1 MKFKLLSVAVIA
13 LLITTVSTEC
23 LAQKAGAKPNI
34 LIILADDLGYHDVSY
49 YGTNDIRTPNIDY
62 LAKQGQRFDNFHAN
76 TVCSPSRASLLT
88 GRYSDMVGVQ
98 GLIRSHADDTFGYL
112 RPDAILLPKLLKS
125 AGYHTALV
133 GKWNLGL
140 ESPNKPN
147 QKGFDVFHGFLD
159 DMMDDYTSHLRFGN
173 NFMRKNETIVDPKG
187 HATDIFTQWAVDYI
201 DQQKASK
208 APFFLYLA
216 YNAPHAPIQPPKE
229 WLDRVKARE
238 PQLSDKRAKLVALIE
253 HMDNGIGKVIDELKA
268 TNQYDN
274 TIIIFLSDNGGNLVD
289 GANNGTLRDGKQSMY
304 EGGLRVPAVM
314 VWQDHIKAG
323 SINNQ
328 RAHLM
333 DIYPTLAEI
342 TNIRINHPIDGISLR
357 NSLSDPDAVLKERNM
372 FFMRRE
378 GNMRYAGQT
387 IQAVISGNYK
397 LLQNSPFEPYELYN
411 IGDDP
416 EEKNNIIK
424 QEPLVHRRLQMLL
437 MNQIQKAG
445 SVPWQKP
452 N

>member
-1 MKFKLLSVAVIA
+1 MNFKLLSAGIIA
-13 LLITTVSTEC
+13 ILITVVSADC
-23 LAQKAGAKPNI
+23 RAQKTGSKPNI

-49 YGTNDIRTPNIDY
+49 YGTNDICTPNIDN

-76 TVCSPSRASLLT
+76 TVCSPSRASLLS

-112 RPDAILLPKLLKS
+112 KPDAVLLPGLLKS
-125 AGYHTALV
+125 GGYHTALV

-159 DMMDDYTSHLRFGN
+159 DMMDDYTTHLRFGN

-268 TNQYDN
+268 TKQYDN
-274 TIIIFLSDNGGNLVD
+274 TIIIFLSDNGGNLAD
-289 GANNGTLRDGKQSMY
+289 GANNGALRDGKQSMY
-304 EGGLRVPAVM
+304 EGGLRVPAVI
-314 VWQDHIKAG
+314 VWKDHIKAG
-323 SINNQ
+323 TINNQ
-328 RAHLM
+328 RFHIM

-342 TNIRINHPIDGISLR
+342 TNIRIAHPIDGISLR

-372 FFMRRE
+372 FFSRRE

-397 LLQNSPFEPYELYN
+397 LLQNSPFEPYQLFN

-416 EEKNNIIK
+416 EEKNDIIK
-424 QEPLVHRRLQMLL
+424 QEPLVHKRLQLLL

-445 SVPWQKP
+445 SIPWQKP